1 MITHAEETIINEKG
15 DTVTVR
21 FPIRFDDIMQE
32 GSDELQN
39 VVQLIT
45 GGYRPGVSATG

>member
-1 MITHAEETIINEKG
+1 MITHAEETIKVDGKN
-15 DTVTVR
+15 VTVR
-21 FPIRFDDIMQE
+21 FPIRFDDIMRE
-32 GSDELQN
+32 GSEELQD